1 MDFGKYKQLID
12 ENLEIHTIKDKLKY
26 VNKEI
31 FNNESNI
38 TFINTEKLKSI
49 TDTIELKN
57 NELRDDIRSLS
68 PNLLEKVQSVK

>member
-1 MDFGKYKQLID
+1 MDSGKYKQLID
-12 ENLEIHTIKDKLKY
+12 ENLEIHKIKDKLKY
-26 VNKEI
+26 GNKEI

-57 NELRDDIRSLS
+57 NEVRDDIR
-68 PNLLEKVQSVK
+68 